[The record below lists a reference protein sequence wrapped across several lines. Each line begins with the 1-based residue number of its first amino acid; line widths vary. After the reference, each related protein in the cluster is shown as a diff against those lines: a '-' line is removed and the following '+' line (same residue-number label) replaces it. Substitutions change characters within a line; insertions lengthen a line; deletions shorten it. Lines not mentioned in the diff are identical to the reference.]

1 MNIFDVGIILL
12 FVMFFIV
19 GFKNGVI
26 KELVALIGIILM
38 FILSYMLKGQIG
50 DLLCIYFPFIKFAGK
65 IEGLT
70 TMNIVLYQMI
80 AFIIIFGI
88 LLSIYDFLLIATK
101 ALDKIVKLTVIL
113 ILPSKILGGIV
124 SVIKGYIILFAVFIV
139 LMIPLG
145 SQEVFYESAI
155 INTIL
160 YKTPILSTAT
170 SKFTSAV
177 TEIYDL
183 GESISKDKISI
194 KDANLKSLDIILKY
208 NITSKETVEKLIN
221 AKKLDNINN
230 VEDVL
235 NNY

>member
-12 FVMFFIV
+12 FLMFFIV

-38 FILSYMLKGQIG
+38 FILSYMLKGYIG
-50 DLLCIYFPFIKFAGK
+50 NLLCIYFPFIKFAGK

-70 TMNIVLYQMI
+70 TMNIILYQLI

-88 LLSIYDFLLIATK
+88 LLSLYDFLLIATK
-101 ALDKIVKLTVIL
+101 ALDKIVKLTVVL

-124 SVIKGYIILFAVFIV
+124 SVIKGYIILFIVFIV

-145 SQEVFYESAI
+145 NQEVFTESTAI
-155 INTIL
+155 NIIL
-160 YKTPILSTAT
+160 YKTPILSATT
-170 SKFTSAV
+170 SKFPSAV
-177 TEIYDL
+177 KEIYDL
-183 GESISKDKISI
+183 GEAISKDKISI
-194 KDANLKSLDIILKY
+194 HDANLKSLDIILKY
-208 NITSKETVEKLIN
+208 NITNKETVEKIIN
-221 AKKLDNINN
+221 TKKLDNINN